1 MLNGFRSSSASTAAE
16 NADYYFFQFPF
27 AWDFFMRLKHH
38 PVATIAVSPMRS
50 PFGVLEIERDDIV
63 GFKEKIVLE
72 DKLVSIGTYVFNHSI
87 LEYLPLFITH

>member
-27 AWDFFMRLKHH
+27 AWDFSMHLQHH

-50 PFGVLEIERDDIV
+50 PFGILEIERDDIV